1 MMGANGG
8 MFRQFARG
16 LPYVRELRGILMDL
30 DGRLASLE
38 RQFDQAGSLR
48 TASHGYMEQA
58 LVAVTEFWRTY
69 DCSVWPDRPPILIDI
84 FQCSAEY
91 VWRGLVIAKFLQ
103 HITGAPLVGLL
114 GEPGIIGPVIGG
126 DPLRR
131 GQNVR
136 LASAIGVSHFV
147 EIPNEDALDT
157 EEQAA
162 RIAIA
167 ELAHSE
173 PEGTPLSPTA
183 ILRLR
188 EIRTESGFPIGRSVQ
203 ETFMRAEREPTILAG
218 HRLVHWTKRVLGFLG
233 FADQLITSM
242 RPSVFVTGH
251 VDYCPW
257 GTLAELLV
265 RRGGRVIWYRDECR
279 LPFHILDHIDATATL
294 NGMIRRIERDA
305 FSGFEHQIDVAGS
318 GILGE
323 RIDALAHARST
334 AVRNGVGRHYRWAVA
349 DAPVGPPAAAALL
362 QGQNLP
368 NYCLFTHTFTDQPA
382 ADESLF
388 VDYLEWIEETCR
400 HAAATR
406 AYNLIVK
413 VHPLDRAY
421 DRSGAAD
428 RLAAEF
434 ATAPNIHFTRDYIA
448 PEQLATHCALGVT
461 VRGTPGLVM
470 TASGL
475 PMMLAGRGLY
485 SDTGICLTPRTRA
498 EYFDLLAKGPPFP
511 IDIVTES
518 RRARRYMAFDRHW
531 SAPMTPL
538 VPTFSGRTENDPSLW
553 ILIIDGIRAACLE
566 TDQVLR
572 ALAQAW
578 PKGSAK
584 VVAPEVNALVA
595 SAL

>member
-1 MMGANGG
+1 MGANGG
-8 MFRQFARG
+8 MLRQFARG
-16 LPYVRELRGILMDL
+16 LPYVRELRDILINL

-38 RQFDQAGSLR
+38 RQHEQVGPSR
-48 TASHGYMEQA
+48 TASREYMEQA
-58 LVAVTEFWRTY
+58 LVAVSEFWRTY
-69 DCSVWPDRPPILIDI
+69 DYSVRPDRPPILIDI

-91 VWRGLVIAKFLQ
+91 VWRGLVIAKLLQ
-103 HITGAPLVGLL
+103 QITGAPLVGLI

-126 DPLRR
+126 DPLRQ
-131 GQNVR
+131 GENVR

-147 EIPNEDALDT
+147 EIPNEDALDV

-162 RIAIA
+162 HVAIA
-167 ELAHSE
+167 QLANSQ

-203 ETFMRAEREPTILAG
+203 ETFMRAEREPTVLAG

-233 FADQLITSM
+233 FAEKLITSM
-242 RPSVFVTGH
+242 RPSVLVTGH

-265 RRGGRVIWYRDECR
+265 RRGGRVVWYRDECR

-294 NGMIRRIERDA
+294 NGMIRRIERAA
-305 FSGFEHQIDVAGS
+305 FSEFEHQIDTNGDLA
-318 GILGE
+318 E
-323 RIDALAHARST
+323 RIDALAEARST

-349 DAPVGPPAAAALL
+349 DPPTGAPAAPALF
-362 QGQNLP
+362 QSHNLP

-388 VDYLEWIEETCR
+388 VDYLEWVEETCR

-421 DRSGAAD
+421 DRAGTAD
-428 RLAAEF
+428 CLAAEF
-434 ATAPNIHFTRDYIA
+434 ASAPNIHFTRDYIA
-448 PEQLATHCALGVT
+448 PEQLARHCVLGLT
-461 VRGTPGLVM
+461 VRGTPGLAM

-475 PMMLAGRGLY
+475 PMMVAGRGLY

-511 IDIVTES
+511 IDIVTQS

-538 VPTFSGRTENDPSLW
+538 VPAFSGRTDDDPSLW
-553 ILIIDGIRAACLE
+553 ILIIDGLRAACLE
-566 TDQVLR
+566 TDQVAR
-572 ALAQAW
+572 AMARAW
-578 PKGSAK
+578 SKGSAK
-584 VVAPEVNALVA
+584 AIALEVDALLA
-595 SAL
+595 TSSP